1 MRQRAAA
8 FEVGEVGGSLVLSA
22 YAVKARASLSHSKA
36 PASDP
41 SARLRAGGG
50 RYKGGERFLV
60 MPQMSGM
67 NVRPPEEMSTASAG
81 WPRRFVRGAKS
92 ALERA
97 AHSGLQRG
105 GEGIMSRLN
114 G

>member
-1 MRQRAAA
+1 MA
-8 FEVGEVGGSLVLSA
+8 LSA

-60 MPQMSGM
+60 CRMSDM
-67 NVRPPEEMSTASAG
+67 NVRPLKRAG
-81 WPRRFVRGAKS
+81 LKDQRYIGECGES
-92 ALERA
+92 ERA
-97 AHSGLQRG
+97 SLGDRRG
-105 GEGIMSRLN
+105 
-114 G
+114 